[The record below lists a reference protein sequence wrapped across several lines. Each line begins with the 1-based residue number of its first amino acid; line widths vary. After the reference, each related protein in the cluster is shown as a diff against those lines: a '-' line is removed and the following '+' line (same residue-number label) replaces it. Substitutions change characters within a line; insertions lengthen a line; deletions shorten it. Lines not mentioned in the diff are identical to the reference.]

1 MLWSGGKPNCF
12 KPTKFNK
19 TSMTSCSD
27 DLQLR
32 PQWESSAIMQSLT
45 FSYRITFVVPE
56 EIPASSG
63 WTKISATVKRKEV
76 EDWESHWHEI
86 NGWNLLLCHQQF
98 ARLTL
103 IEVLS
108 TRKMTGKREC
118 VVCVY
123 VCMKVGMG
131 EWLHYH
137 DYDCAVIHIL
147 FFWLIICIILHTMMI
162 HFSFFVYL
170 FFYYCLYHSLCA
182 FYVPVDTVISC
193 NGMNKVFCAATIK
206 KSHCFQWWMTSFTDL
221 ITVKTSQFLFKI
233 IM

>member
-19 TSMTSCSD
+19 TSMASCSD

-32 PQWESSAIMQSLT
+32 PQWESSAITQSLT

-56 EIPASSG
+56 EIPASPG

-123 VCMKVGMG
+123 VCMHESGHGWVTALS
-131 EWLHYH
+131 WLWLCCDTHSIFLIDNLYNSAHY
-137 DYDCAVIHIL
+137 DD
-147 FFWLIICIILHTMMI
+147 
-162 HFSFFVYL
+162 SFFFLCL
-170 FFYYCLYHSLCA
+170 F
-182 FYVPVDTVISC
+182 
-193 NGMNKVFCAATIK
+193 VFLLLPL
-206 KSHCFQWWMTSFTDL
+206 S
-221 ITVKTSQFLFKI
+221 
-233 IM
+233 